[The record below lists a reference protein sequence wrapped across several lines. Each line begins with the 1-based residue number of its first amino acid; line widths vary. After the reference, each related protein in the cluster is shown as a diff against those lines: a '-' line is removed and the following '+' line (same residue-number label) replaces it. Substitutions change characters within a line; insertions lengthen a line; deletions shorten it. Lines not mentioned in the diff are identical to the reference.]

1 MNQSFARWP
10 RGDGG
15 EDEEPRLT
23 PCPPTW
29 VARHDLAALRA
40 MRDVEPDEAPASF
53 NASAAGRLNRVDL
66 SYADLGIVTGT
77 TTFSANDKTG
87 GTLDYTN
94 SLGSYLHG
102 TVTPGTVVKNGN
114 TVTFRGVITDA
125 SAVYNGGSGH
135 FVGVVKDVS
144 TSGANGD
151 QIAVFVNEEPLPTIH
166 ADVTSGNLTVF

>member
-1 MNQSFARWP
+1 MRKIILGLVAAAAIA
-10 RGDGG
+10 
-15 EDEEPRLT
+15 T
-23 PCPPTW
+23 PLA
-29 VARHDLAALRA
+29 VAGTANA
-40 MRDVEPDEAPASF
+40 
-53 NASAAGRLNRVDL
+53 ASAPTPAKATGNVAWSVDL

-114 TVTFRGVITDA
+114 TVTFRGVISDA
-125 SAVYNGGSGH
+125 SAVYTGGSGY

-151 QIAVFVNEEPLPTIH
+151 EIAVFVNEEPLPTIH

>member
-1 MNQSFARWP
+1 M
-10 RGDGG
+10 
-15 EDEEPRLT
+15 T
-23 PCPPTW
+23 
-29 VARHDLAALRA
+29 AAA
-40 MRDVEPDEAPASF
+40 YPSPIATATSANAASAPAPAKATGNVAWS
-53 NASAAGRLNRVDL
+53 VDL
-66 SYADLGIVTGT
+66 SYADFGVVTWT

-102 TVTPGTVVKNGN
+102 TVTPGTVVKSGN

-125 SAVYNGGSGH
+125 SAVYNGGTGY

-151 QIAVFVNEEPLPTIH
+151 EIAVFVNEQPHDNIH
-166 ADVTSGNLTVF
+166 ANVTSGNLTVF